1 MGFPR
6 QEYWSGLP
14 FPSPSKYFKMN
25 KGLAHFENCFTLN
38 PYSYIVL
45 LCRKLKPYIFL
56 GSFLFTHK
64 GTRLT
69 LRQGSVWGEEDK
81 IELQVTAEPVSA
93 ITMHC
98 KQGELRFQLPGMPES
113 DKGRWRADAHL
124 S

>member
-1 MGFPR
+1 MGGTRRGRVLFWPVFLSHVEMWGKR
-6 QEYWSGLP
+6 
-14 FPSPSKYFKMN
+14 SPSVF
-25 KGLAHFENCFTLN
+25 LAGCCCWSTFPGNTT
-38 PYSYIVL
+38 S
-45 LCRKLKPYIFL
+45 
-56 GSFLFTHK
+56 HK